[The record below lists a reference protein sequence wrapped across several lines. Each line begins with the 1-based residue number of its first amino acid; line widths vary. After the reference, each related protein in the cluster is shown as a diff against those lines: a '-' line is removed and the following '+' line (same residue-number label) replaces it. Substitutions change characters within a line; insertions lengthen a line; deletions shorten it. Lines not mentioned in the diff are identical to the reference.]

1 MGPEEPEGISGHR
14 VIAAGGGVDLLFRG
28 GIGSIP
34 GEVVVAVALQL
45 LLGQEPEVLALGLG
59 LVVLRDNPEVE
70 LFCIPMRRSE
80 RLVRC
85 RRSYSGVGSRLSE
98 MESREEAEELEEEGE
113 RGEPMELEPEEED
126 ITMADVGYGRKVS
139 LW

>member
-1 MGPEEPEGISGHR
+1 MALRLLLEQEPEVLAIGLGLIVLGDDPEVELLCISMQRGERLVRCHR

-34 GEVVVAVALQL
+34 GEVIVAVALQL

-80 RLVRC
+80 RLV
-85 RRSYSGVGSRLSE
+85 
-98 MESREEAEELEEEGE
+98 
-113 RGEPMELEPEEED
+113 
-126 ITMADVGYGRKVS
+126 
-139 LW
+139 